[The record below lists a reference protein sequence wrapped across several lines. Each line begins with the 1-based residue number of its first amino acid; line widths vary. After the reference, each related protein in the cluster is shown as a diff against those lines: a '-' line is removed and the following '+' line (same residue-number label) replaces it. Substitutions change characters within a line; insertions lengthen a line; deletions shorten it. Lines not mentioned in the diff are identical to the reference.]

1 MDNTFLEGGIEN
13 LEKVKEKLQEESGKQ
28 EAFNAAEAELKAKQK
43 DLENQKKYMTDKIAT
58 ATKERRAELKKQH
71 DEQVDAVAKELK
83 EAEKRRK
90 DAKASA
96 VSERMKNET
105 ADLVA
110 QNEGFKKA
118 NAELFRAN
126 KVPAFCNTE
135 FYYSLFAPKTGKNFI
150 FFIITVIV
158 TLGLIPN
165 IICLLIKSDQLILK
179 ILVYMAI
186 VIFFAAIYFV
196 IFATTRGKGRGA
208 AIEQGRL
215 NMDQI
220 EKNNKEIK
228 KIQHGIKT
236 DKDESLYG
244 LEEYDAQISEFQ
256 SSLESKITERDEAL
270 KVFDEETSLS
280 IKDEIEKE
288 NIPVIEQ
295 LEAEL
300 SEMENGLNEQKAEVV
315 SLGEEISNS
324 YGVFLG
330 KKNMSEERI
339 DKMIGLMQEG
349 KAETIMQALDQING
363 EIK

>member
-13 LEKVKEKLQEESGKQ
+13 LEQVKTKLQEEAGKQ
-28 EAFNAAEAELKAKQK
+28 EAFNEAEAALKAKQK
-43 DLENQKKYMTDKIAT
+43 DLDNQKKYMADKIAT
-58 ATKERRAELKKQH
+58 ATKERRAEIKKAQ
-71 DEQVDAVAKELK
+71 DEAVDGVARELK
-83 EAEKRRK
+83 EVEKRRK

-118 NAELFRAN
+118 NAELFRVN
-126 KVPAFCNTE
+126 KVPAWCNSE

-150 FFIITVIV
+150 FFIIAVV
-158 TLGLIPN
+158 LTLGLIPN
-165 IICLLIKSDQLILK
+165 IVCLLIKSDQLILK
-179 ILVYMAI
+179 ILIYLLI

-196 IFATTRGKGRGA
+196 IFATTRGKGKGA

-244 LEEYDAQISEFQ
+244 LEEYDAQISELQ
-256 SSLESKITERDEAL
+256 ATLENKITERDEAL
-270 KVFDEETSLS
+270 KVFDEETSVS
-280 IKDEIEKE
+280 IKEEIEKE

-295 LEAEL
+295 
-300 SEMENGLNEQKAEVV
+300 MENELAQMENDLNDKKAEVV
-315 SLGEEISNS
+315 SLGEEISSS

-330 KKNMSEERI
+330 KKNMNADRI
-339 DKMIGLMQEG
+339 DRMINLMEEG